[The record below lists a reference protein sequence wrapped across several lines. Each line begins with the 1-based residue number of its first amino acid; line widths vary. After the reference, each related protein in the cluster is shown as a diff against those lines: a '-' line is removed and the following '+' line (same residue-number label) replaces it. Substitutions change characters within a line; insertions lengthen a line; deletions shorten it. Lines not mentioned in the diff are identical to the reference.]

1 MLADGEIVGDGSW
14 NLTIYVTDMN
24 EKRTMVVKGDMH
36 IGGVMLKL
44 TESFGK
50 DFKKDWSDHALWW
63 PTRNKWLSRPK
74 HTLDQYGV
82 HADAALHFTP
92 MHKPLR
98 IQLPDLRYID
108 CKIDFSID
116 TFSAVVQL
124 CKSLGIRHPEELSL
138 CYPLE
143 PSHLKQNYQN
153 LKEAKKI
160 KASQPPDTNTFI
172 AATRGSSNSL
182 DRSLACP
189 ATPPPP
195 RSLSATPVA
204 SQQNGTLRRYGGH
217 IYSTQ
222 SDGSSDGGYCGT
234 PPRAASMDA
243 LDSLADLS
251 LADSPLEPDS
261 QSRESLLTPK
271 SLMERAR
278 MNVGWLDS
286 SLSIMEQYVREWD
299 TLQLRFKF
307 YSFFDLTPRAQD
319 ASRLNQLYQ
328 QARWQ
333 ILNQEVHCTEEEMLL
348 FAALQLQIELQT
360 LAGGGLEAADGTNA
374 NVSVAP
380 EDEIDAALSELQV
393 QLEGGPPTRPDI
405 THVPELAG
413 YLKYR
418 GRFHSESC
426 VRQRFTLRAYKRG
439 WVSCR
444 DGELRIHSSSDS
456 AAKGDAPSYKFELR
470 GAEVTPDAHPASGR
484 YGIKLEVPSE
494 DTMQEVWLKC
504 ENEDQY
510 AEWVAACR
518 LGSRGRSLADASFS
532 SEVATV
538 KSLLALQRP
547 QPGAAL
553 NQHSLPHLDHLQP
566 ENYLAPRFLKKL
578 KSKFTQRVL
587 ESHANVKDLPLLE
600 AKLQYIKT
608 WQNLPDYGQTLF
620 VVRFMGHRKDEII
633 SIANNRIMRLD
644 PSTGDHIKTWRF
656 STMKAWNVNWEIK
669 HMMVQFEE
677 GSIIFSVQSADCKV
691 VHEFIGGYIFLSM
704 RSKDANQNLDEELF
718 HKLTGG
724 WT

>member
-14 NLTIYVTDMN
+14 NLTIYVTDLN

-44 TESFGK
+44 TESF

-74 HTLDQYGV
+74 HTLDQYSV

-153 LKEAKKI
+153 LKEAKRI
-160 KASQPPDTNTFI
+160 KTSQPDTNTFI
-172 AATRGSSNSL
+172 AAARGSSNSL
-182 DRSLACP
+182 DRSNGQCP

-204 SQQNGTLRRYGGH
+204 SQQNGTLRRYGNH

-234 PPRAASMDA
+234 PPRAASLDA
-243 LDSLADLS
+243 LDSVADLS
-251 LADSPLEPDS
+251 LADSPLEPDTH
-261 QSRESLLTPK
+261 SRESLLTPK
-271 SLMERAR
+271 SLVERAR

-299 TLQLRFKF
+299 CLQLRFKF
-307 YSFFDLTPRAQD
+307 YSFFDLTARPQD
-319 ASRLNQLYQ
+319 APRLNQLYQ

-360 LAGGGLEAADGTNA
+360 LAGGGVEAADGA
-374 NVSVAP
+374 APAGAAP
-380 EDEIDAALSELQV
+380 EDEIDAALSELQAH
-393 QLEGGPPTRPDI
+393 LEGGPVARPDI
-405 THVPELAG
+405 TQVPELAG
-413 YLKYR
+413 YLKYLSK
-418 GRFHSESC
+418 GPSSC
-426 VRQRFTLRAYKRG
+426 GISPKRFTLKSYKRS
-439 WVSCR
+439 WISCR
-444 DGELRIHSSSDS
+444 DGILRIHSSRD
-456 AAKGDAPSYKFELR
+456 AAARGDAPSYMVELR
-470 GAEVTPDAHPASGR
+470 GAEVTPDAHPATGR
-484 YGIKLEVPSE
+484 YSIKLEVPADDSMHE
-494 DTMQEVWLKC
+494 IWLKC
-504 ENEDQY
+504 ENEEQY
-510 AEWVAACR
+510 SSWVAACR
-518 LGSRGRSLADASFS
+518 LGARGRSLADAAFA
-532 SEVATV
+532 SEAAAVR
-538 KSLLALQRP
+538 SLLALQTP
-547 QPGAAL
+547 QPDAAL
-553 NQHSLPHLDHLQP
+553 HSHSLPHLDHLLP
-566 ENYLAPRFLKKL
+566 ENYLAPKYVRKL
-578 KSKFTQRVL
+578 KGNKFTQRVL

-608 WQNLPDYGQTLF
+608 WQNLPDYGQSLF
-620 VVRFMGHRKDEII
+620 VIRFMGQRKDEII

-644 PSTGDHIKTWRF
+644 PNTGDHIKTWRF
-656 STMKAWNVNWEIK
+656 STMKAWNVNWEIR

-677 GSIIFSVQSADCKV
+677 GNIVFSVQSADCKV

-704 RSKDANQNLDEELF
+704 RSKDANQTLNEELF

>member
-1 MLADGEIVGDGSW
+1 MLADGEVVGDGSW
-14 NLTIYVTDMN
+14 NLTIYVTDLN

-44 TESFGK
+44 TESFE
-50 DFKKDWSDHALWW
+50 FKKDWSDHALWW

-92 MHKPLR
+92 MHKPIR
-98 IQLPDLRYID
+98 IQLPDLRFID

-153 LKEAKKI
+153 LKEAKRI
-160 KASQPPDTNTFI
+160 KSSHPADTNTFI

-182 DRSLACP
+182 DRSNGPCP

-204 SQQNGTLRRYGGH
+204 SQQNGTLRRYGGV
-217 IYSTQ
+217 YSTQ

-286 SLSIMEQYVREWD
+286 SLSIMEQYVREWN

-307 YSFFDLTPRAQD
+307 YSFFDLTARAQD
-319 ASRLNQLYQ
+319 ATRLNQLYQ

-333 ILNQEVHCTEEEMLL
+333 ILNQEVQCTEEEMLL

-360 LAGGGLEAADGTNA
+360 LAGGSLDAADGTTAAQSN
-374 NVSVAP
+374 AP
-380 EDEIDAALSELQV
+380 EDEIDAALSALQN
-393 QLEGGPPTRPDI
+393 QLEGGPAPHTDI
-405 THVPELAG
+405 THVPELG
-413 YLKYR
+413 SYLKYLR
-418 GRFHSESC
+418 PK
-426 VRQRFTLRAYKRG
+426 RFTLKAYKRG

-444 DGELRIHSSSDS
+444 DGVLRIHSSRE
-456 AAKGDAPSYKFELR
+456 AAGKGETPSYAVELR
-470 GAEVTPDAHPASGR
+470 GAEVTPDAHPATGR
-484 YGIKLEVPSE
+484 YSIKLEVPAE
-494 DTMQEVWLKC
+494 DAMHEMWLKC
-504 ENEDQY
+504 ENEEQY

-518 LGSRGRSLADASFS
+518 LGARGRSLADAAFA
-532 SEVATV
+532 SEAAAVRA
-538 KSLLALQRP
+538 LLALQKP
-547 QPGAAL
+547 QPAAAL

-566 ENYLAPRFLKKL
+566 DNYLAPRFLKKL
-578 KSKFTQRVL
+578 KGKFTQRVL

-608 WQNLPDYGQTLF
+608 WQNLRDYGQTMF
-620 VVRFMGHRKDEII
+620 VVRFMGHKRDEII

-644 PSTGDHIKTWRF
+644 PNTGDHIKTWRF

-677 GSIIFSVQSADCKV
+677 GNIIFSVQSADCKV

-704 RSKDANQNLDEELF
+704 RSKDANQTLNEELF

>member
-1 MLADGEIVGDGSW
+1 MLADGELVGDGSW
-14 NLTIYVTDMN
+14 NLTIYVSDMN
-24 EKRTMVVKGDMH
+24 MSRTMVAKGDMH

-44 TESFGK
+44 TESFE
-50 DFKKDWSDHALWW
+50 FKKDWSDHALWW
-63 PTRNKWLSRPK
+63 PQRNKWLSRPK

-82 HADAALHFTP
+82 HADAVLHFTP

-98 IQLPDLRYID
+98 VQLPDLRYVD
-108 CKIDFSID
+108 CRIDFSIN

-138 CYPLE
+138 CIPLE
-143 PSHLKQNYQN
+143 PSHLKQNYQS
-153 LKEAKKI
+153 LKEVKRRGNMSPA
-160 KASQPPDTNTFI
+160 TNNFI
-172 AATRGSSNSL
+172 GMTRGSSNSL
-182 DRSLACP
+182 DKSNGGCP

-234 PPRAASMDA
+234 PPRAASLDA

-251 LADSPLEPDS
+251 LADSPIDPGP

-286 SLSIMEQYVREWD
+286 SLSIMEQGIREWD
-299 TLQLRFKF
+299 TLQLRFKL
-307 YSFFDLTPRAQD
+307 YSFYELSARPAD
-319 ASRLNQLYQ
+319 AARLNQLYQ

-333 ILNQEVHCTEEEMLL
+333 LLHQELMCTEEEMML

-360 LAGGGLEAADGTNA
+360 LAGGSTESVDGARAPSPTAAA
-374 NVSVAP
+374 A
-380 EDEIDAALSELQV
+380 EDEIDAALSELQA
-393 QLEGGPPTRPDI
+393 QLEGGPPPSGDI
-405 THVPELAG
+405 TSVPELAG
-413 YLKYR
+413 YLKYLR
-418 GRFHSESC
+418 PK
-426 VRQRFTLRAYKRG
+426 RFTLKAYKRG

-444 DGELRIHSSSDS
+444 DGVLRIHSSRE
-456 AAKGDAPSYKFELR
+456 AAAAGDAPSVVVELR
-470 GAEVTPDAHPASGR
+470 WAEVTPDAHPAQR
-484 YGIKLEVPSE
+484 KYAIKLEVPSE
-494 DTMQEVWLKC
+494 DAMHEMWLRC
-504 ENEDQY
+504 ENEDQF
-510 AEWVAACR
+510 ADWVAACR
-518 LGSRGRSLADASFS
+518 LGSRGRSLADSSFTTEAAS
-532 SEVATV
+532 V
-538 KSLLALQRP
+538 KALLALQKP
-547 QPGAAL
+547 QVGVATVQ
-553 NQHSLPHLDHLQP
+553 NLPHHIQP
-566 ENYLAPRFLKKL
+566 ENYVAPRFIKKL
-578 KSKFTQRVL
+578 KGKLTQRVL

-600 AKLQYIKT
+600 AKLQYIRA
-608 WQNLPDYGQTLF
+608 WQALPDYGQSLF
-620 VVRFMGHRKDEII
+620 VVRFMGHKKDSLI
-633 SIANNRIMRLD
+633 SVTNNRLMRLD
-644 PSTGDHIKTWRF
+644 PNTGDHIKTWRY

-677 GSIIFSVQSADCKV
+677 GNIIFSVQSADCKV

-704 RSKDANQNLDEELF
+704 RSKDANQTLDEELF

>member
-14 NLTIYVTDMN
+14 NLTIYVTDLN

-44 TESFGK
+44 TESF

-74 HTLDQYGV
+74 HTLDQYSV

-92 MHKPLR
+92 MHKPIR

-153 LKEAKKI
+153 LKEAKRI
-160 KASQPPDTNTFI
+160 KSSQPDTNTFI

-182 DRSLACP
+182 DRSNGPCP

-234 PPRAASMDA
+234 PPRASSLDA
-243 LDSLADLS
+243 LDS
-251 LADSPLEPDS
+251 LADSPLEPAS
-261 QSRESLLTPK
+261 QSRDSLLTPK
-271 SLMERAR
+271 SLVERAR

-299 TLQLRFKF
+299 VLQLRFKF
-307 YSFFDLTPRAQD
+307 YSFYDLTARQQD

-360 LAGGGLEAADGTNA
+360 LAGGGIDAADGSQPTPGA
-374 NVSVAP
+374 AP
-380 EDEIDAALSELQV
+380 EDEIDAALSELQAH
-393 QLEGGPPTRPDI
+393 LEGGPPARPDI

-413 YLKYR
+413 YLKYLR
-418 GRFHSESC
+418 PK
-426 VRQRFTLRAYKRG
+426 RFTLKAYKRG
-439 WVSCR
+439 WISCR
-444 DGELRIHSSSDS
+444 DGMLRIHSSRE
-456 AAKGDAPSYKFELR
+456 AAGKGEAPSYSVELR

-484 YGIKLEVPSE
+484 YSIKLEVPSDE
-494 DTMQEVWLKC
+494 AMHEMWLKC

-518 LGSRGRSLADASFS
+518 LGSRGRSLADAAFA
-532 SEVATV
+532 SEAAAVR
-538 KSLLALQRP
+538 SLLALQRP
-547 QPGAAL
+547 QPAAAIA
-553 NQHSLPHLDHLQP
+553 QHNLPHLDHVQP
-566 ENYLAPRFLKKL
+566 DNYLAPRFLKKL
-578 KSKFTQRVL
+578 KGKFTQRIL

-633 SIANNRIMRLD
+633 SITNNRIMRLD
-644 PSTGDHIKTWRF
+644 PNTGDHIKTWRF

-677 GSIIFSVQSADCKV
+677 GNIIFSVQSADCKV

-704 RSKDANQNLDEELF
+704 RSKDANQTLNEELF

>member
-14 NLTIYVTDMN
+14 NLTIYVTDLN

-44 TESFGK
+44 TESF

-63 PTRNKWLSRPK
+63 PTRNKWLARPK

-92 MHKPLR
+92 MHKPIR

-116 TFSAVVQL
+116 TFSAVMQL

-160 KASQPPDTNTFI
+160 KIAQPDTNTFI

-204 SQQNGTLRRYGGH
+204 SQQNGTLRRYGNH

-222 SDGSSDGGYCGT
+222 SDGSSDGGYCST
-234 PPRAASMDA
+234 PPRAASLDA
-243 LDSLADLS
+243 LDALAEMS
-251 LADSPLEPDS
+251 LADSPLEPDT

-307 YSFFDLTPRAQD
+307 YSFFDLTARAPD
-319 ASRLNQLYQ
+319 APRLNQLYQ

-333 ILNQEVHCTEEEMLL
+333 VLNQEVHCTEEEMLL

-360 LAGGGLEAADGTNA
+360 LAGGSAEAADTSAGSA
-374 NVSVAP
+374 GGAA

-393 QLEGGPPTRPDI
+393 QLEGGPPARADI
-405 THVPELAG
+405 TAVPELAG

-418 GRFHSESC
+418 GSYNALCAS
-426 VRQRFTLRAYKRG
+426 RQRFTLRAYKRG

-444 DGELRIHSSSDS
+444 DGVLRIHSSRE
-456 AAKGDAPSYKFELR
+456 AAARGDAPSYAVELR
-470 GAEVTPDAHPASGR
+470 GAEVTPDAHPASDR

-494 DTMQEVWLKC
+494 DTMHEMWLKC
-504 ENEDQY
+504 ENEEQY

-518 LGSRGRSLADASFS
+518 LGSRGRSLADAAFA
-532 SEVATV
+532 SEAAGVRA
-538 KSLLALQRP
+538 LLELQRP
-547 QPGAAL
+547 RKGAASQL
-553 NQHSLPHLDHLQP
+553 HVEHLQP
-566 ENYLAPRFLKKL
+566 DKYLAPRFLKKL

-677 GSIIFSVQSADCKV
+677 GNIIFSVQSADCKV

-704 RSKDANQNLDEELF
+704 RSKDANQTLDQELF

>member
-1 MLADGEIVGDGSW
+1 MLADGEVVGDGSW
-14 NLTIYVTDMN
+14 NLTIYVTDLD

-50 DFKKDWSDHALWW
+50 EFKKDWSDHALWW

-82 HADAALHFTP
+82 HADATLHFTP
-92 MHKPLR
+92 MHKPIR

-153 LKEAKKI
+153 LKEAKRI
-160 KASQPPDTNTFI
+160 KSPPDTNTFI

-182 DRSLACP
+182 DRSNGPCP

-204 SQQNGTLRRYGGH
+204 QQNGTLRRYGGL
-217 IYSTQ
+217 YSTQ
-222 SDGSSDGGYCGT
+222 SDGSSDGGYGST
-234 PPRAASMDA
+234 PPRAASLDA
-243 LDSLADLS
+243 LDSLAELS
-251 LADSPLEPDS
+251 LADSPLEPDT

-286 SLSIMEQYVREWD
+286 SLSIMEQYVREWN

-307 YSFFDLTPRAQD
+307 YSFFDLTARAQD
-319 ASRLNQLYQ
+319 AARLNQLYQ

-333 ILNQEVHCTEEEMLL
+333 ILNQEVQCTEEEMLL

-360 LAGGGLEAADGTNA
+360 LAGGSLDAADGTATSQA
-374 NVSVAP
+374 NAP
-380 EDEIDAALSELQV
+380 EDEIDAALSALQT
-393 QLEGGPPTRPDI
+393 QLEGGPAPHNDI
-405 THVPELAG
+405 THVPELAS
-413 YLKYR
+413 YLKYLR
-418 GRFHSESC
+418 PK
-426 VRQRFTLRAYKRG
+426 RFTLKAYKRG

-444 DGELRIHSSSDS
+444 DGVLRIHSSRE
-456 AAKGDAPSYKFELR
+456 AAGKGEPPSYAVELR

-484 YGIKLEVPSE
+484 YSIKLEVPAE
-494 DTMQEVWLKC
+494 DAMHEMWLKC

-518 LGSRGRSLADASFS
+518 LGSRGRSLADSAF
-532 SEVATV
+532 ATEAAAV
-538 KSLLALQRP
+538 RSLLQLQRP
-547 QPGAAL
+547 QPAAAL

-608 WQNLPDYGQTLF
+608 WQNLRDYGQTMF
-620 VVRFMGHRKDEII
+620 VVRFMGHKRDEII

-644 PSTGDHIKTWRF
+644 PNTGDHIKTWRF
-656 STMKAWNVNWEIK
+656 SDMKAWNVNWEIK
-669 HMMVQFEE
+669 HMMVQFQE
-677 GSIIFSVQSADCKV
+677 GNIIFSVQSADCKV

-704 RSKDANQNLDEELF
+704 RSKDANQTLNEDLF

>member
-14 NLTIYVTDMN
+14 NLTIYVTDLN

-74 HTLDQYGV
+74 HTLDQYSV

-124 CKSLGIRHPEELSL
+124 SKSLGIRHPEELSL

-153 LKEAKKI
+153 LKEAKRI
-160 KASQPPDTNTFI
+160 KSSQPDTNTFI
-172 AATRGSSNSL
+172 AAARGSSNSL
-182 DRSLACP
+182 DRSNGPCP

-234 PPRAASMDA
+234 PPRAASLDA

-271 SLMERAR
+271 SLVERAR

-307 YSFFDLTPRAQD
+307 YSFYDLNARAQD

-360 LAGGGLEAADGTNA
+360 LAGGSIDAADGAQMTPGA
-374 NVSVAP
+374 AP
-380 EDEIDAALSELQV
+380 EDEIDAALSELQAH
-393 QLEGGPPTRPDI
+393 LEGGPPARPDI
-405 THVPELAG
+405 TTVPELAG
-413 YLKYR
+413 YLKYLR
-418 GRFHSESC
+418 PK
-426 VRQRFTLRAYKRG
+426 RFTLKAYKRG

-444 DGELRIHSSSDS
+444 DGILRIHSSRDA
-456 AAKGDAPSYKFELR
+456 AAKGEAPSYAVELR

-484 YGIKLEVPSE
+484 YSIKLEVPSDDAMHE
-494 DTMQEVWLKC
+494 MWLKC

-518 LGSRGRSLADASFS
+518 LGARGRSLADSAFAS
-532 SEVATV
+532 EAAAVR
-538 KSLLALQRP
+538 SLLALQRP

-553 NQHSLPHLDHLQP
+553 PHHVPHLDHLQP
-566 ENYLAPRFLKKL
+566 DNYLAPRFLKKM
-578 KSKFTQRVL
+578 KGKFTQRVL

-633 SIANNRIMRLD
+633 SITNNRIMRLD
-644 PSTGDHIKTWRF
+644 PNTGDHIKTWRF

-677 GSIIFSVQSADCKV
+677 GNIIFSVQSADCKV

-704 RSKDANQNLDEELF
+704 RSKDANQTLNEELF

>member
-14 NLTIYVTDMN
+14 NLTIYVTDLN

-44 TESFGK
+44 TESFE
-50 DFKKDWSDHALWW
+50 FKKDWSDHALWW

-116 TFSAVVQL
+116 TFSAVIQL

-143 PSHLKQNYQN
+143 QSHLKQNYQN
-153 LKEAKKI
+153 LKEAKRI
-160 KASQPPDTNTFI
+160 KGTQPPDTNTFI

-243 LDSLADLS
+243 LDSLSELS

-261 QSRESLLTPK
+261 QSKESLITPK

-307 YSFFDLTPRAQD
+307 YSFFELSARAQD
-319 ASRLNQLYQ
+319 AARLNQLYQ

-360 LAGGGLEAADGTNA
+360 LAGGGVNA
-374 NVSVAP
+374 NDGSQDVSNAP
-380 EDEIDAALSELQV
+380 EDDIDAALSELQV
-393 QLEGGPPTRPDI
+393 QLEGGPPARPDI

-418 GRFHSESC
+418 GACHSDSC
-426 VRQRFTLRAYKRG
+426 MVSRQRFTLRAYKRG

-444 DGELRIHSSSDS
+444 DGVLRVHSSQE
-456 AAKGDAPSYKFELR
+456 AAGRGDPPSYAVELR

-484 YGIKLEVPSE
+484 YGIKLEIPSE
-494 DTMQEVWLKC
+494 DTMHEMWLKC
-504 ENEDQY
+504 ETEDQY

-518 LGSRGRSLADASFS
+518 LGSRGRSLADSSFAS
-532 SEVATV
+532 EAAAVR
-538 KSLLALQRP
+538 SLLALQRP
-547 QPGAAL
+547 QPAAAL

-566 ENYLAPRFLKKL
+566 ENYLAGRFLKKL
-578 KSKFTQRVL
+578 KGKFTQRVL
-587 ESHANVKDLPLLE
+587 ESHANVKDLSLLE

-644 PSTGDHIKTWRF
+644 PSTGDHIKTWRY

-677 GSIIFSVQSADCKV
+677 GNIIFSVQSADCKV

-704 RSKDANQNLDEELF
+704 RSKDANQTLDEELF

>member
-14 NLTIYVTDMN
+14 NLTIYVTDLN
-24 EKRTMVVKGDMH
+24 DKRTMVVKGDMH

-44 TESFGK
+44 TESF

-63 PTRNKWLSRPK
+63 PARNKWLSRPK

-153 LKEAKKI
+153 LKEAKRI
-160 KASQPPDTNTFI
+160 KSPPDTNTFI

-182 DRSLACP
+182 DRSNGQCP

-204 SQQNGTLRRYGGH
+204 SQHNGTLRRYGGH

-234 PPRAASMDA
+234 PPRAASLDA

-251 LADSPLEPDS
+251 LADSPVTDT
-261 QSRESLLTPK
+261 QSRESLLSPK

-286 SLSIMEQYVREWD
+286 SLSIMEQFIREWD
-299 TLQLRFKF
+299 ILQLRFKF
-307 YSFFDLTPRAQD
+307 YSFYELSARPAD
-319 ASRLNQLYQ
+319 APRLNQLYQ

-360 LAGGGLEAADGTNA
+360 LAGGSMEAADGSHNSSNTP
-374 NVSVAP
+374 AP
-380 EDEIDAALSELQV
+380 EDEIEAALSELQA
-393 QLEGGPPTRPDI
+393 QLEGGPPTRQDI
-405 THVPELAG
+405 THVPELAA
-413 YLKYR
+413 YLKYLR
-418 GRFHSESC
+418 PK
-426 VRQRFTLRAYKRG
+426 RFTLKAYKRG

-444 DGELRIHSSSDS
+444 DGVLRIHSSREA
-456 AAKGDAPSYKFELR
+456 AAKGEAPSYSVELR

-484 YGIKLEVPSE
+484 YSIKLEVPSE
-494 DTMQEVWLKC
+494 DAMHEMWLKC
-504 ENEDQY
+504 EN
-510 AEWVAACR
+510 V
-518 LGSRGRSLADASFS
+518 
-532 SEVATV
+532 
-538 KSLLALQRP
+538 P
-547 QPGAAL
+547 
-553 NQHSLPHLDHLQP
+553 
-566 ENYLAPRFLKKL
+566 
-578 KSKFTQRVL
+578 
-587 ESHANVKDLPLLE
+587 KDLITFMNNLRPMSMNAQLVQE
-600 AKLQYIKT
+600 VIYI
-608 WQNLPDYGQTLF
+608 
-620 VVRFMGHRKDEII
+620 
-633 SIANNRIMRLD
+633 
-644 PSTGDHIKTWRF
+644 
-656 STMKAWNVNWEIK
+656 
-669 HMMVQFEE
+669 
-677 GSIIFSVQSADCKV
+677 
-691 VHEFIGGYIFLSM
+691 
-704 RSKDANQNLDEELF
+704 
-718 HKLTGG
+718 
-724 WT
+724 

>member
-14 NLTIYVTDMN
+14 NLMVYVTDLN
-24 EKRTMVVKGDMH
+24 EKRTLVVKGDMH

-44 TESFGK
+44 TELFGK
-50 DFKKDWSDHALWW
+50 IFKKDWSDHALWW
-63 PTRNKWLSRPK
+63 PTRNKWLSKPRQ
-74 HTLDQYGV
+74 TLDQCGV
-82 HADAALHFTP
+82 HADACLHFTP

-98 IQLPDLRYID
+98 IQLPDLRYLD

-143 PSHLKQNYQN
+143 QSHLKQNYQN
-153 LKEAKKI
+153 LKEAKRLRPS
-160 KASQPPDTNTFI
+160 APPDTNTFI

-182 DRSLACP
+182 DRSNGCP

-195 RSLSATPVA
+195 RSQSATPVA
-204 SQQNGTLRRYGGH
+204 SNGTLRRYGTH

-234 PPRAASMDA
+234 PPRAASLDA
-243 LDSLADLS
+243 IDALADLS

-271 SLMERAR
+271 TLVERAR

-286 SLSIMEQYVREWD
+286 SLSIMEQCIREWD

-307 YSFFDLTPRAQD
+307 YSFFDLTARAQD

-360 LAGGGLEAADGTNA
+360 LAGGSVDAADGHASNA
-374 NVSVAP
+374 AP
-380 EDEIDAALSELQV
+380 DDIDAALNELET
-393 QLEGGPPTRPDI
+393 QLEGGPPVRPDI
-405 THVPELAG
+405 MQVPELAG
-413 YLKYR
+413 HLKYMR
-418 GRFHSESC
+418 PR
-426 VRQRFTLRAYKRG
+426 RFTLKAYKRG

-444 DGELRIHSSSDS
+444 DGVLRVHASRD
-456 AAKGDAPSYKFELR
+456 AAARGDAPSYCGELR
-470 GAEVTPDAHPASGR
+470 GAEVTPDAHPASNR
-484 YGIKLEVPSE
+484 YSIKLEVPSE
-494 DTMQEVWLKC
+494 DAMNEIWLRC
-504 ENEDQY
+504 ENEEQY

-518 LGSRGRSLADASFS
+518 LGARGRSLADAGFAA
-532 SEVATV
+532 EAANVRA
-538 KSLLALQRP
+538 LLRLQTPRP
-547 QPGAAL
+547 AAAA
-553 NQHSLPHLDHLQP
+553 QHNVPHLEQLQP
-566 ENYLAPRFLKKL
+566 ENYVAPRVLKRL
-578 KSKFTQRVL
+578 KGKFTQRVL

-620 VVRFMGHRKDEII
+620 VVRFMGHRKDEVI

-644 PSTGDHIKTWRF
+644 PSTGDHLKTWRY

-677 GSIIFSVQSADCKV
+677 GNIIFSVQSADCKV

>member
-14 NLTIYVTDMN
+14 NLTIYVTDLN

-50 DFKKDWSDHALWW
+50 EFKKDWSDHALWW

-98 IQLPDLRYID
+98 IQLPDLRFID

-116 TFSAVVQL
+116 TFSAVIQL
-124 CKSLGIRHPEELSL
+124 CKNLGIRHSEELSL

-143 PSHLKQNYQN
+143 ASHLKQNYQN
-153 LKEAKKI
+153 LKEAKRI
-160 KASQPPDTNTFI
+160 KNTQAPDTNTFI

-182 DRSLACP
+182 DRSNGPCP

-204 SQQNGTLRRYGGH
+204 SQQNGTLRRYGHH

-243 LDSLADLS
+243 LDSLAELS
-251 LADSPLEPDS
+251 LADSPIEPDS
-261 QSRESLLTPK
+261 QSRESLLSPK
-271 SLMERAR
+271 SLLERAR

-319 ASRLNQLYQ
+319 APRLNQLYQ

-333 ILNQEVHCTEEEMLL
+333 ILNQEVNCTEEEMML

-360 LAGGGLEAADGTNA
+360 LAGGSAEAADGYGASAGNA
-374 NVSVAP
+374 SAP
-380 EDEIDAALSELQV
+380 EDEIDAALCELQA
-393 QLEGGPPTRPDI
+393 QLEGGPPARQDI

-413 YLKYR
+413 YLKYLR
-418 GRFHSESC
+418 PK
-426 VRQRFTLRAYKRG
+426 RFTLKAYKRG
-439 WVSCR
+439 WISCR
-444 DGELRIHSSSDS
+444 DGVLRIHGSQE
-456 AAKGDAPSYKFELR
+456 AAARGEPPSCAVELR

-484 YGIKLEVPSE
+484 YSIKLEVPSE
-494 DTMQEVWLKC
+494 DSMHEMWLKC

-518 LGSRGRSLADASFS
+518 LGSRGRSLADAQFA
-532 SEVATV
+532 SEAGSVRA
-538 KSLLALQRP
+538 LLALQRP
-547 QPGAAL
+547 RPAAAL
-553 NQHSLPHLDHLQP
+553 SAHALPHNLQP
-566 ENYLAPRFLKKL
+566 ENYLAPRYLKKL
-578 KSKFTQRVL
+578 KSKFTQRLL

-608 WQNLPDYGQTLF
+608 WQNLADYGQTLF
-620 VVRFMGHRKDEII
+620 VVRFMGHKKDEII
-633 SIANNRIMRLD
+633 GIANNRIMRLD
-644 PSTGDHIKTWRF
+644 PHTGDHIKTWRF
-656 STMKAWNVNWEIK
+656 SNMKAWNVNWEIK

-677 GSIIFSVQSADCKV
+677 DNIIFSVQSADCKV

-704 RSKDANQNLDEELF
+704 RSKDANQTLDVELF

>member
-1 MLADGEIVGDGSW
+1 
-14 NLTIYVTDMN
+14 MN
-24 EKRTMVVKGDMH
+24 
-36 IGGVMLKL
+36 LKL
-44 TESFGK
+44 SFPSTE
-50 DFKKDWSDHALWW
+50 FKKDWSDHALWW

-116 TFSAVVQL
+116 TFRAVIQL
-124 CKSLGIRHPEELSL
+124 CKHLGIRHPEELSL

-153 LKEAKKI
+153 LKEAKRI
-160 KASQPPDTNTFI
+160 KSSHAPDTNTFI

-182 DRSLACP
+182 DRSNGCP

-234 PPRAASMDA
+234 PPRAASLDA
-243 LDSLADLS
+243 LDALTELS

-261 QSRESLLTPK
+261 HSRESLLTPK

-319 ASRLNQLYQ
+319 APRLNQLYQ

-360 LAGGGLEAADGTNA
+360 LAGGSIDAADGA
-374 NVSVAP
+374 NNHSAAAP
-380 EDEIDAALSELQV
+380 EDEIDAALSELQA
-393 QLEGGPPTRPDI
+393 QLEGGPPARQDI

-413 YLKYR
+413 YLKYLR
-418 GRFHSESC
+418 PK
-426 VRQRFTLRAYKRG
+426 RFTLKSYKRG
-439 WVSCR
+439 WLSCR
-444 DGELRIHSSSDS
+444 DGVLRIH
-456 AAKGDAPSYKFELR
+456 ATREHAGRGDPPLYAVELR

-484 YGIKLEVPSE
+484 YSIKLEIPADDAMHE
-494 DTMQEVWLKC
+494 MWLKC

-510 AEWVAACR
+510 AEWVSACR
-518 LGSRGRSLADASFS
+518 LGSRGRSLADAAFA
-532 SEVATV
+532 SEAAAVRA
-538 KSLLALQRP
+538 LLALQRP

-553 NQHSLPHLDHLQP
+553 QQHVPHLDHLQP
-566 ENYLAPRFLKKL
+566 DNYLAPRFLSKL
-578 KSKFTQRVL
+578 KGKFTQRVL

-608 WQNLPDYGQTLF
+608 WQNLPGYGQTLF
-620 VVRFMGHRKDEII
+620 VVRFMGHRKDELI

-644 PSTGDHIKTWRF
+644 PGTGDHIKTWRF

-677 GSIIFSVQSADCKV
+677 GNIIFSVQSADCKV

-704 RSKDANQNLDEELF
+704 RSKDANQTLDEELF

>member
-1 MLADGEIVGDGSW
+1 MEISE
-14 NLTIYVTDMN
+14 LYVMKIC
-24 EKRTMVVKGDMH
+24 E
-36 IGGVMLKL
+36 
-44 TESFGK
+44 
-50 DFKKDWSDHALWW
+50 FKKDWSDHALWW

-82 HADAALHFTP
+82 HADATLHFTP
-92 MHKPLR
+92 MHKPIR

-153 LKEAKKI
+153 LKEAKRI
-160 KASQPPDTNTFI
+160 KSSQPPDTNTFI

-182 DRSLACP
+182 DRSNGPCP

-204 SQQNGTLRRYGGH
+204 QQNGTLRRYGGL
-217 IYSTQ
+217 YSTQ
-222 SDGSSDGGYCGT
+222 SDGSSDGGYGST
-234 PPRAASMDA
+234 PPRAASLDA
-243 LDSLADLS
+243 LDSLAELS

-286 SLSIMEQYVREWD
+286 SLSIMEQYVREWN

-307 YSFFDLTPRAQD
+307 YSFFDLTARAQD
-319 ASRLNQLYQ
+319 AARLNQLYQ

-333 ILNQEVHCTEEEMLL
+333 ILNQEVQCTEEEMLL

-360 LAGGGLEAADGTNA
+360 LAGGSLDATDGTATSQA
-374 NVSVAP
+374 NAP
-380 EDEIDAALSELQV
+380 EDEIDAALSALQT
-393 QLEGGPPTRPDI
+393 QLEGGPAPHNDI
-405 THVPELAG
+405 THVPELAS
-413 YLKYR
+413 YLKYLR
-418 GRFHSESC
+418 PK
-426 VRQRFTLRAYKRG
+426 RFTLKAYKRG

-444 DGELRIHSSSDS
+444 DGVLRIHSSRE
-456 AAKGDAPSYKFELR
+456 AAGRGEAPSYAVELR
-470 GAEVTPDAHPASGR
+470 GAE
-484 YGIKLEVPSE
+484 
-494 DTMQEVWLKC
+494 
-504 ENEDQY
+504 EDQY

-518 LGSRGRSLADASFS
+518 LGSRGRSLADAAF
-532 SEVATV
+532 ATEAAAV
-538 KSLLALQRP
+538 RSLLQLQRP
-547 QPGAAL
+547 QPAAAL

-578 KSKFTQRVL
+578 KSK
-587 ESHANVKDLPLLE
+587 
-600 AKLQYIKT
+600 
-608 WQNLPDYGQTLF
+608 
-620 VVRFMGHRKDEII
+620 
-633 SIANNRIMRLD
+633 
-644 PSTGDHIKTWRF
+644 
-656 STMKAWNVNWEIK
+656 AWNVNWEIK
-669 HMMVQFEE
+669 HMMVQFQE
-677 GSIIFSVQSADCKV
+677 GNIIFSVQSADCKV

-704 RSKDANQNLDEELF
+704 RSKDANQTLNEDLF